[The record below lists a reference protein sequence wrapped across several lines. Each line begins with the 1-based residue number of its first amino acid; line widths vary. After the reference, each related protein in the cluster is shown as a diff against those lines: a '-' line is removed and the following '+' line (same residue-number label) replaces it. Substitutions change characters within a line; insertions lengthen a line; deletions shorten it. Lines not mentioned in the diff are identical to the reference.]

1 VSGHCAA
8 PVPAGVGLL
17 GFAGRIARS
26 GMLQGVQGA
35 AARPAPA
42 QLRSAPRLAAL
53 RRAALPASR
62 CSQRFGRRARLGQGC
77 APRLVAAAAEGE
89 PEPAAPRSARKPA
102 GGEAGQAEPLKRRQR
117 APNVGV
123 LGEKTADGRPKPDE
137 RTVADLV
144 ERGWFKTEEEVEALL
159 TKTPSRESRFPY
171 ETAKSAADW
180 LEATLGLELL
190 KGGLLP
196 AAKAVNLFPE
206 LLCRDAAKLQRKW
219 DDLTLSTEQGGVG
232 VAFSEEQAR
241 EAVRKHPQIL
251 SYATDTF
258 KRGWSMLTATKSAL
272 GLSPDEARDCIL
284 RSPEVLRFDHDA
296 VVRRVELLRSLG
308 YSEAYKMVL
317 EEPRMLNFKEETVKE
332 HVAWWKQSGL
342 DHVKILRRHQTLLG
356 SPSTSDLQAR
366 LDFVSRVA
374 GMSTA
379 DLNKT
384 GPLFHYRLNERLRAR
399 YFYALQEGKLA
410 DFTSM
415 STMLAETDAT
425 FLAMLQGLS
434 STAARANKASDQ
446 EVERYQELVASAKFV
461 AWRERQE
468 ERILRAR
475 AGTDDAH
482 DGQLQ
487 P

>member
-1 VSGHCAA
+1 
-8 PVPAGVGLL
+8 
-17 GFAGRIARS
+17 
-26 GMLQGVQGA
+26 
-35 AARPAPA
+35 
-42 QLRSAPRLAAL
+42 
-53 RRAALPASR
+53 
-62 CSQRFGRRARLGQGC
+62 
-77 APRLVAAAAEGE
+77 
-89 PEPAAPRSARKPA
+89 
-102 GGEAGQAEPLKRRQR
+102 
-117 APNVGV
+117 V

-144 ERGWFKTEEEVEALL
+144 ERGWFKTEAVVVALL
-159 TKTPSRESRFPY
+159 TKTPSRVSRFPY
-171 ETAKSAADW
+171 ETAKPAADW
-180 LEATLGLELL
+180 LEATLGLEPL
-190 KGGLLP
+190 KGGVLP
-196 AAKAVNLFPE
+196 AAKVVKAFPDLLF
-206 LLCRDAAKLQRKW
+206 LDAAALQRKW
-219 DDLTLSTEQGGVG
+219 DALTLPTEQGGVG
-232 VAFSEEQAR
+232 IAFSEEQAR
-241 EAVRKHPQIL
+241 EAVRKRPQVLIFAL
-251 SYATDTF
+251 DTL
-258 KRGWSMLTATKSAL
+258 KRGWSMLTATKGAL
-272 GLSPDEARDCIL
+272 GLSPDEARNCIL

-296 VVRRVELLRSLG
+296 VVRRVELLKSLG

-317 EEPRMLNFKEETVKE
+317 EEPRVLNFKEETVKE

-384 GPLFHYRLNERLRAR
+384 GPLFNYRLNERLRAR

-446 EVERYQELVASAKFV
+446 EVERYQEHVVSAKFV
-461 AWRERQE
+461 AWREEQE
-468 ERILRAR
+468 AQRMAV
-475 AGTDDAH
+475 A
-482 DGQLQ
+482 